1 MKKEKNMDEHRKS
14 KNTLFLAIAFL
25 AVSMIGSLFF
35 MTTGKKGAEV
45 LVTVDGK
52 EYYKGSLFVEKEL
65 QIREGNTLLIRN
77 GKADM
82 TEADCP
88 DQICVKHEPISLAGE
103 TIICLPNRVVVTI
116 VSDENTM
123 EEGVDAIVR

>member
-1 MKKEKNMDEHRKS
+1 MKKEKNMDEYRKS
-14 KNTLFLAIAFL
+14 KNTLFLAMAFL
-25 AVSMIGSLFF
+25 AVSMIAGVFF
-35 MTTGKKGAEV
+35 AATKKGGTEV
-45 LVTVDGK
+45 SVTVDGK
-52 EYYKGSLFVEKEL
+52 AYYKGSLFVEKEL
-65 QIREGNTLLIRN
+65 RITEGNTLLIRN

-88 DQICVKHEPISLAGE
+88 DQICVKHEPISHAGE

-116 VSDENTM
+116 TSGENTK

>member
-1 MKKEKNMDEHRKS
+1 
-14 KNTLFLAIAFL
+14 
-25 AVSMIGSLFF
+25 

-45 LVTVDGK
+45 LVTVDGN

-88 DQICVKHEPISLAGE
+88 DQICVKHEPISHAGE

>member
-25 AVSMIGSLFF
+25 AASMIGSLFF

-45 LVTVDGK
+45 LVAVDGK

>member
-1 MKKEKNMDEHRKS
+1 MKKEKNMDEYRKA
-14 KNTLFLAIAFL
+14 KNTLFLAMAFL
-25 AVSMIGSLFF
+25 TVSMIGSLFF
-35 MTTGKKGAEV
+35 MATKKGGTEV
-45 LVTVDGK
+45 SVTVDGK

-65 QIREGNTLLIRN
+65 QIGEGNTLLIRN

-88 DQICVKHEPISLAGE
+88 DQICVKHEPISHAGE

-116 VSDENTM
+116 TSGENTK

>member
-1 MKKEKNMDEHRKS
+1 MKKEKNMDEYRKA
-14 KNTLFLAIAFL
+14 KNTLFLAMAFL
-25 AVSMIGSLFF
+25 TVSMIGSLFF
-35 MTTGKKGAEV
+35 MATKKGGTEV
-45 LVTVDGK
+45 SVTVDGK
-52 EYYKGSLFVEKEL
+52 EHYKGSLFVEKEL
-65 QIREGNTLLIRN
+65 QIGEGNTLLIRN

-88 DQICVKHEPISLAGE
+88 DQICVKHEPISHAGE

-116 VSDENTM
+116 TSGENTK